1 MFSNLNYYLHS
12 HSTVAPTSISL
23 NTPESIIEGEEF
35 SFTCISTGADPVSLY
50 EYSKYV
56 EVFNKLKLN

>member
-1 MFSNLNYYLHS
+1 
-12 HSTVAPTSISL
+12 VAPTSISL
-23 NTPESIIEGEEF
+23 NKPENVIEGEEF
-35 SFTCISTGADPVSLY
+35 TFDCNSTGADPVSLY